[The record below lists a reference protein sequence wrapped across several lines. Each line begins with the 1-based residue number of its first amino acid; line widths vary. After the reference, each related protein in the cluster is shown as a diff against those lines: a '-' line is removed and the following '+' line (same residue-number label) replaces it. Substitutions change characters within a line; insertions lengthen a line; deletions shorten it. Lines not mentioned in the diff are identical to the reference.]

1 MQRNMSSPTSAPQKS
16 SLYAN
21 LHMSGRQIRL
31 LQITSTKP
39 EIVCRLEVV
48 SLEDEPAYSALSYV
62 WGDPAITRTVL
73 VNGERVNVTTNLASA
88 LEHAPKHLEGSNVAP
103 RLWADALCIN
113 QDDPNEKNHQVPFMK
128 DIYSQAEIVICW
140 LRPPNDKIHR
150 DTLHDLS
157 LQKDSKSSDL
167 ASAPNLTRSE
177 DADIDLN
184 ETATT
189 DNPGASDVLASYQK
203 PLQELSKRRVP
214 APESGNSAWLA
225 NYPSFYERLC
235 DSKHNIE
242 DLPYAFRLPY
252 WTRIWVF
259 QEVALAKKPIFACG
273 TRSVSLASLA
283 QLTRW
288 AQWLMDDTTIVRPW
302 VIERARR
309 AAGHPILPCLKARDG
324 KISLESHWGM
334 ACNLSTSNPKDYF
347 YGFLSLS
354 CLDLVPDYSSNTSV
368 GMVCRD
374 FMVEYVRASREG
386 TLGTTSGELDLL
398 AFAGVGHGWYEYPDT
413 RSWAPNFPGIGKRTG
428 KGSPILSS
436 RLSHFEELFLP
447 SSEKVSFTGS
457 DMLVTVLILDK
468 IQELG
473 PERRDFS
480 DGEAWYGP
488 QGVFPWVVDI
498 AASRQKYVTGCH
510 PLAVLHSLLNF
521 ESNIQEG
528 EPALSIPDLM
538 GFVWWIA
545 ACYKR
550 RVHEESVNIDA
561 RKPDPKIE
569 YLDCLLRGVP
579 LDMNKVNEAS
589 HGLLQNCFKK
599 VQRLAETSRRYVG
612 IFPLYVQPGDVVC
625 VVNGLRCPAVLRKVG
640 LESAKQVQQ
649 LAEKEGKQV
658 ETIVIR

>member
-1 MQRNMSSPTSAPQKS
+1 
-16 SLYAN
+16 
-21 LHMSGRQIRL
+21 MSGRQIRL

-150 DTLHDLS
+150 GMDWIEVIARECPFLDDDENPQDTLHDLS

-302 VIERARR
+302 VIERVRWELTKFASRRIYGMLDPMFEARR

-579 LDMNKVNEAS
+579 VSTPRA
-589 HGLLQNCFKK
+589 
-599 VQRLAETSRRYVG
+599 AETTDR
-612 IFPLYVQPGDVVC
+612 
-625 VVNGLRCPAVLRKVG
+625 VLTCG
-640 LESAKQVQQ
+640 CLS
-649 LAEKEGKQV
+649 L
-658 ETIVIR
+658 I